1 MTKRRSLGIL
11 LALLMVA
18 AFCLPVFAACKDPED
33 PDKPEPGPGPDGPAE
48 MTLTDGYFEASVDGL
63 TWTLVLKE
71 NGTYYWNSI
80 TGARAGTWEEADR
93 EIQYICNFNA
103 DESNPDQESPEYATA
118 ESGVTLHEYNGD
130 TQTVAYADG
139 KLWNIMADYGMS
151 MRNLTQKAQEWNEAS
166 EMPVTVVQYYDQK
179 DSAKSVRL
187 THDFKFRDTI
197 NGKQGTWE
205 NGSAA
210 GSYTLTAGSDQGSL
224 TLSADGSS
232 AEYVL
237 GGSTVTLYKTS
248 FSPVYEFTAT
258 VDITLAGAEE
268 PSNLAFVLRLYDN
281 GDGATYDGDADFAYF
296 NEDDE
301 YILVDSGKYT
311 YDDGSKTFAFTQ
323 FDNEANNKTVT
334 AEAGAFSYTFTDAA
348 EGGVFAPTEYGPAA
362 VTVTY
367 KLPPIY
373 TMEADYPEGKTEFAT
388 VNLGGEGMDLT
399 VTELSLEVLESGDA
413 YIRST
418 VEIGPTLS
426 PVLGTDEL
434 IITVDE
440 GVVESRSGNVMTIA
454 FANGGTVTTSIDA
467 DANEVATSGYT
478 TKEPVD
484 MLAGT
489 GLPLPVPATYT
500 LENIVFTM
508 RYVPSEV
515 YSFTSSDFAYS
526 NIAADDGYMPS
537 AVTISALDD
546 GSYQIVN
553 TLLGVAQVAQTGTWK
568 ETENG
573 IDFTAKDGAEVTFSA
588 VKDGTQ
594 YVIGLEIAIG
604 SGVSL
609 ATDYGTLTG
618 TFTCPVPLGQ
628 AVAALAGDK
637 SSAENF
643 ASVSVVY
650 GMGTM
655 TIDETSLELYDS
667 GIAVLKA
674 TFSVSMPTMG
684 IDIPGVPNGTLD
696 TAAYTVEGDIYTF
709 TFAHAGTLTGTVVNG
724 VLTLDYAGD
733 AVFSV
738 ADVMP
743 DLASMLGILEGTAV
757 PGMNFTL
764 SGEIA

>member
-1 MTKRRSLGIL
+1 MTKRRSLGFL
-11 LALLMVA
+11 LTLLMA
-18 AFCLPVFAACKDPED
+18 IAFCLPVFAACKDPDELD
-33 PDKPEPGPGPDGPAE
+33 VPGPGPDEPTE
-48 MTLTDGYFEASVDGL
+48 MTLTDGYFEATSGGF

-93 EIQYICNFNA
+93 EIEYICNFNE
-103 DESNPDQESPEYATA
+103 DETNPDQESPEYATA

-130 TQTVAYADG
+130 TQTVAYANG
-139 KLWNIMADYGMS
+139 KLWNVLGDYGMS

-166 EMPVTVVQYYDQK
+166 ESPVTVVQFFDQK
-179 DSAKSVRL
+179 DSSKSVRL

-205 NGSAA
+205 RGPAA
-210 GSYTLTAGSDQGSL
+210 GSYTLTAGSETGSL
-224 TLSADGSS
+224 TVSADGSS
-232 AEYVL
+232 AEYVV

-248 FSPVYEFTAT
+248 FSPVYEFSAT
-258 VDITLAGAEE
+258 LDVTLAGESE
-268 PSNLAFVLRLYDN
+268 PFSLAFVLRLYDN
-281 GDGATYDGDADFAYF
+281 GDGTSYDGDADFAYF

-301 YILVDSGKYT
+301 YILVDSGSYI
-311 YDDGSKTFAFTQ
+311 YDEASKTFTFSG
-323 FDNEANNKTVT
+323 FDNAANNRSVT
-334 AEAGAFSYTFTDAA
+334 AEAGAFSYTFTDAS
-348 EGGVFAPTEYGPAA
+348 EGGIFEPTEYGPAT

-388 VNLGGEGMDLT
+388 VNIGGEGMDLT
-399 VTELSLEVLESGDA
+399 VTELFLEVLESGDA

-418 VEIGPTLS
+418 VELGPTLS
-426 PVLGTDEL
+426 PMLGTDEL
-434 IITVDE
+434 ITTVDE
-440 GVVESRSGNVMTIA
+440 GVVESRRGNVMTIT

-467 DANEVATSGYT
+467 DANEVVTSGYT

-489 GLPLPVPATYT
+489 GLPLPVPATYM
-500 LENIVFTM
+500 LENIVFAM
-508 RYVPSEV
+508 RYVPAEV
-515 YSFTSSDFAYS
+515 YHFTSSDFAYS
-526 NIAADDGYMPS
+526 NVAADDGYMPS
-537 AVTISALDD
+537 AVTISASDD

-553 TLLGVAQVAQTGTWK
+553 TLQGVAQVAQTGTWK
-568 ETENG
+568 ETANG
-573 IDFTAKDGAEVTFSA
+573 IDFTAKDAMEVTFSA

-594 YVIGLEIAIG
+594 YVVGLELAIG

-618 TFTCPVPLGQ
+618 TFTCPVPVGQ
-628 AVAALAGDK
+628 ITAALAGDK
-637 SSAENF
+637 GAAENF

-655 TIDETSLELYDS
+655 TIDETSLELYDG

-674 TFSVSMPTMG
+674 TFSVDMPTMG
-684 IDIPGVPNGTLD
+684 INIPGVPGGTLD
-696 TAAYTVEGDIYTF
+696 TAAYTVEGDTYTF
-709 TFAHAGTLTGTVVNG
+709 TFAHAGTLTGTVVDG

-738 ADVMP
+738 ADVAP
-743 DLASMLGILEGTAV
+743 DLAGMLGILEGTAI
-757 PGMNFTL
+757 PGMDFTL